1 MSNEIANRLAGAK
14 AESSQTGFF
23 AIRQG
28 GI

>member
-1 MSNEIANRLAGAK
+1 MSNEITNRSAGAK